1 MRVLLVVSLC
11 SEFRIMVCFDIVL
24 MGRDNWYSIVRF
36 NDLYIKFKD
45 ILEVIKNSIV
55 FVLSIEVKEYLNFEI
70 IFFFIKYYKI
80 IGR

>member
-1 MRVLLVVSLC
+1 
-11 SEFRIMVCFDIVL
+11 MVCFDIVL
-24 MGRDNWYSIVRF
+24 MGRDNWYRMVRF

-45 ILEVIKNSIV
+45 IFEVIKNNSV

-70 IFFFIKYYKI
+70 IFFFIIYYKI

>member
-24 MGRDNWYSIVRF
+24 MGRDNWYRTVRF

-45 ILEVIKNSIV
+45 IFEVIKNSIV

-70 IFFFIKYYKI
+70 IFFFYKI
-80 IGR
+80 L

>member
-1 MRVLLVVSLC
+1 MRVLLLVSLC

-45 ILEVIKNSIV
+45 IFEVIKNSSV
-55 FVLSIEVKEYLNFEI
+55 FVRSIE
-70 IFFFIKYYKI
+70 FIKYYKI
-80 IGR
+80 NGR